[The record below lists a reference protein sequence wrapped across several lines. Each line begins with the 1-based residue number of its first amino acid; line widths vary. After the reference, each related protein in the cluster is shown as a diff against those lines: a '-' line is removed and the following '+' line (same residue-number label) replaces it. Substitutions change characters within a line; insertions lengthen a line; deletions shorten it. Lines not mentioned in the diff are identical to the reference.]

1 MIPPTTHIQVKGQG
15 HTEIMNINN
24 MSQVLTHPMAWYVYV
39 KAQRLAQTQI
49 HGENIILILR
59 PKVKVIQKLE
69 KFGIK
74 CKF

>member
-1 MIPPTTHIQVKGQG
+1 
-15 HTEIMNINN
+15 
-24 MSQVLTHPMAWYVYV
+24 MSQVLTHPMACA
-39 KAQRLAQTQI
+39 KFGMSMSKRKDDLAQTQI
-49 HGENIILILR
+49 YGENIILILR